1 MTLPSIATIAKVL
14 GGDINGADGVTAPGP
29 GHSAADRSMSVTLDA
44 NAPEGFLV
52 HSFSGDDDIVC
63 KDYVRDKLGL
73 PKWSANGKDHGR
85 VKAYNPIAKHIY
97 RLADGTAYLRVD
109 RFADKQ
115 RGFPQFY
122 WDTKS
127 QWLKGKPKGPKVPY
141 RLPELLAAPLETQV
155 HVCEGEK
162 DADNLAK
169 LGFVATCNSEGAE
182 TGTGKKFTSDLFP
195 YFKDRDVY
203 VHEDNDDKGR
213 KHVQCVARMLHGV
226 AASIRIVR
234 LPGLKKK
241 GDVSDF
247 LKGDPSGVRFIQE
260 CERSPLWEP
269 GASDEDHDT
278 AASDNDPD
286 NEDGMALAF
295 AEQEQSNLRYIAEN
309 GRWLIWSATH
319 WRIDNIL
326 AAYRTARKLCRKY
339 GARKQ
344 KTVAAVVTLAKS
356 DIRLVATTE
365 QFDINPW
372 LLNAENGTIDLRT
385 GIERPAEPLDYITKK
400 TGCVIAPKGTP
411 HPLWTEF
418 LNRVMG
424 LDPKM
429 MGSEF
434 DATKKAAAD
443 VISFLQ
449 RYIGYCLTG
458 LTIEH
463 RFVFGHG
470 TGANGKGTFL
480 NTIVKVFGDYA
491 TTATMETFIASQHER
506 HPTDIAKLVGSRLVV
521 AQETQQGRKWDEEK
535 IKALTGGDRQSAR
548 FMRQDFFDFEPTFKL
563 FITGNHKPNLNT
575 VDEAM
580 RRRFL
585 LVPFTVT
592 IPEAE
597 RDVELAEKLVAEWPA
612 ILRWAVDGC
621 LEWQRVGLAPPKT
634 VLEATKEYF
643 EAEDSITQWIEQE
656 CDSEPNNEHKWA
668 PVADLFA
675 KWAAFAKAGGDNA
688 GSKKSFSEAM
698 QARGYERGEKGH
710 AKQRVFTGIRLN
722 PPPKS
727 PNEKGED

>member
-1 MTLPSIATIAKVL
+1 MSAAALPSLAQIAQAL
-14 GGDINGADGVTAPGP
+14 GGDINGANGVRAPGP
-29 GHSAADRSMSVTLDA
+29 GHSAVDRSMSVTLDA

-52 HSFSGDDDIVC
+52 HSFCGDDDIAC

-73 PKWSANGKDHGR
+73 PKWKPVNGSGR
-85 VKAYNPIAKHIY
+85 KTKPWTTISEHIY
-97 RLADGTAYLRVD
+97 RTKNGEPYLKVRKCLDGD
-109 RFADKQ
+109 GKKQ
-115 RGFPQFY
+115 FPQAH
-122 WDTKS
+122 WDGK
-127 QWLKGKPKGPKVPY
+127 QWIKGAPKGPKIPY
-141 RLPELLAAPLETQV
+141 RLPELIAAPLTTDV
-155 HVCEGEK
+155 HVTEGEK
-162 DADNLAK
+162 DADNLAA
-169 LGFVATCNSEGAE
+169 LGFVATCNSEGAD
-182 TGTGKKFTSDLFP
+182 TGTGGKFTDDLIP
-195 YFKDRDVY
+195 YFKDRHVF
-203 VHEDNDDKGR
+203 VHEDNDAKGR
-213 KHVQCVARMLHGV
+213 AHVQYVCRILKPV
-226 AASIRIVR
+226 AASVKLVR
-234 LPGLKKK
+234 LPGLPEK

-260 CERSPLWEP
+260 CEESPLLWEP
-269 GASDEDHDT
+269 GA
-278 AASDNDPD
+278 AAGDNDPD

-295 AEQEQSNLRYIAEN
+295 AEQEQSRLRHIAEN
-309 GRWLIWSATH
+309 GRWLIWDKTH
-319 WRIDNIL
+319 WRTDNIL
-326 AAYRTARKLCRKY
+326 AAYRSARTLCRAC

-344 KTVAAVVTLAKS
+344 KTVAAVVTLAKC
-356 DIRLVATTE
+356 DIRIVATME
-365 QFDINPW
+365 QFDANLW

-385 GIERPAEPLDYITKK
+385 GAERPANPNDYITKK

-429 MGSEF
+429 MGTAEEVAAIK
-434 DATKKAAAD
+434 DAAAEL
-443 VISFLQ
+443 IKFLQ

-463 RFVFGHG
+463 RFVFAHG

-480 NTIVKVFGDYA
+480 NTIAKVLGDYA

-535 IKALTGGDRQSAR
+535 IKALTGGDRQTAR

-597 RDVELAEKLVAEWPA
+597 RDLSLAEKLVAEWPA
-612 ILRWAVDGC
+612 ILRWDVDGC
-621 LEWQRVGLAPPKT
+621 LE
-634 VLEATKEYF
+634 
-643 EAEDSITQWIEQE
+643 
-656 CDSEPNNEHKWA
+656 
-668 PVADLFA
+668 
-675 KWAAFAKAGGDNA
+675 
-688 GSKKSFSEAM
+688 
-698 QARGYERGEKGH
+698 
-710 AKQRVFTGIRLN
+710 
-722 PPPKS
+722 
-727 PNEKGED
+727 

>member
-1 MTLPSIATIAKVL
+1 MHLT
-14 GGDINGADGVTAPGP
+14 
-29 GHSAADRSMSVTLDA
+29 
-44 NAPEGFLV
+44 
-52 HSFSGDDDIVC
+52 
-63 KDYVRDKLGL
+63 
-73 PKWSANGKDHGR
+73 
-85 VKAYNPIAKHIY
+85 
-97 RLADGTAYLRVD
+97 
-109 RFADKQ
+109 
-115 RGFPQFY
+115 
-122 WDTKS
+122 
-127 QWLKGKPKGPKVPY
+127 
-141 RLPELLAAPLETQV
+141 
-155 HVCEGEK
+155 EGEK
-162 DADNLAK
+162 DADALAA

-182 TGTGKKFTSDLFP
+182 SGTGKKFTPDLVP
-195 YFKDRDVY
+195 HFKDRNVL

-234 LPGLKKK
+234 LPGLKEA

-260 CERSPLWEP
+260 CEKSPLWEP
-269 GASDEDHDT
+269 GDSDEDHG
-278 AASDNDPD
+278 AAAGDNDPD

-295 AEQEQSNLRYIAEN
+295 AEQEQSTLRHIAEN
-309 GRWLIWSATH
+309 GRWLIWDKTH
-319 WRIDNIL
+319 WRTDNIL
-326 AAYRTARKLCRKY
+326 AAYRSARTLCRAC

-344 KTVAAVVTLAKS
+344 KTVAAVVTLAKC
-356 DIRLVATTE
+356 DIRIVATME
-365 QFDINPW
+365 QFDANPW

-385 GIERPAEPLDYITKK
+385 GAERPADPNDYITKK

-429 MGSEF
+429 MGTAEEVKTIK
-434 DATKKAAAD
+434 DAAAEL
-443 VISFLQ
+443 IKFLQ

-463 RFVFGHG
+463 RFVFAHG

-480 NTIVKVFGDYA
+480 NTIVKVLGDYA

-535 IKALTGGDRQSAR
+535 IKALTGGDRQTAR

-597 RDVELAEKLVAEWPA
+597 RDLSLAEKLVAEWPA

-621 LEWQRVGLAPPKT
+621 LEWQRIGLVPPT
-634 VLEATKEYF
+634 AVQEATQKYF

-656 CDSEPNNEHKWA
+656 CDTKPGIWDK
-668 PVADLFA
+668 VGDLFESWE
-675 KWAAFAKAGGDNA
+675 KFAKAGGDSA
-688 GSKKSFSEAM
+688 GSKKAFTEAM
-698 QARGYERGEKGH
+698 NARGYPSGRKGH
-710 AKQRVFTGIRLN
+710 SSYRALVGIRLKHK
-722 PPPKS
+722 PDVTE
-727 PNEKGED
+727 NE